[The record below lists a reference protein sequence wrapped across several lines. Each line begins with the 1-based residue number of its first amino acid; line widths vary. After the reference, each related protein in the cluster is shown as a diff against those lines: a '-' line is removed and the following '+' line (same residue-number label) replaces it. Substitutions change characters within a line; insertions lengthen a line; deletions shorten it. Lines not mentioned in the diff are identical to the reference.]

1 MNAYGYQ
8 RDIAPIEKWLPTRVC
23 DLREIATCERL
34 LPARYARLQ
43 DITYNY
49 ISISSDLTYS
59 AILPDSEIYRDI
71 TASGIIA
78 RYWYLWDICACNIS
92 TITGCLFLVIS
103 PIRRF
108 WLSQLSS
115 LVDRRSTRLLNR
127 CGDRGYWRPSISPW
141 GYPRH
146 CWGLI

>member
-43 DITYNY
+43 DISYNH

-59 AILPDSEIYRDI
+59 VILPDSEIYWDI
-71 TASGIIA
+71 SASGIIA

-92 TITGCLFLVIS
+92 TITGCLFPVIS
-103 PIRRF
+103 PIQRF
-108 WLSQLSS
+108 WLSWLSS
-115 LVDRRSTRLLNR
+115 LVNRRSTRLLNR
-127 CGDRGYWRPSISPW
+127 CGDHRYWRPSITPW

>member
-71 TASGIIA
+71 SASGIIA
-78 RYWYLWDICACNIS
+78 RYWYL
-92 TITGCLFLVIS
+92 
-103 PIRRF
+103 
-108 WLSQLSS
+108 
-115 LVDRRSTRLLNR
+115 
-127 CGDRGYWRPSISPW
+127 
-141 GYPRH
+141 
-146 CWGLI
+146 